1 VNGRLMSALLAANV
15 LLLVALALVW
25 QFGAFN
31 WNVPEPIPADA
42 SLLGSVAGE
51 PVPVPDYERDN
62 VLGRP
67 LFMADRRPF
76 PVEVVSRPAPEP
88 VAPPVDDLAGV
99 RVLGLVG
106 DGAGALVIIQRDG
119 KTARLPVGAVL
130 GAWRL
135 TTADMLGADFVSS
148 TGESRRITIQRGGMA
163 SVGAA
168 TPDGASAP
176 AQAAPGSPQARAA
189 ERRARREALLRQAQ
203 ERNR

>member
-1 VNGRLMSALLAANV
+1 MNGRLMSALLVANV

-130 GAWRL
+130 GTWRL